1 MSVPLPLPL
10 FRNRNYLLHWG
21 ASAIACLGDYFTLIA
36 MPWLVL
42 SLSHGAAVLG
52 VVMALE
58 SLPRALFMLVGGGV
72 SDRYTPLTVLLASRA
87 AFMVA
92 LVSLALLL
100 WSGHLEVVHLY
111 GFALVFGVLSA
122 FSMPAASALLPRL
135 VDREQLQKGNST
147 LMGAR
152 QLIQLFAPVLAGL
165 LIWGMPSTGLM
176 DIHAPAAGGDLSR
189 IGWAFLFNAAT
200 VFLSLIMMFNIHL
213 AQPAEVGTGGEGATP
228 GKDGLMDGLRHVWH
242 DPGLRIV
249 TLYAACIGFFAI
261 GPLLTVIPQFAAQR
275 LDQGALSYGLLYA
288 ANGLGALAG
297 FACAGLLR
305 KPDARTVGLV
315 LFTADFVAGACIL
328 WFAQSNGF
336 GMAASALA
344 VMGAAN
350 AYGGVVAMSWIQQ
363 RIPMRVSGRVMG
375 VVMFATMGLAPVSMA
390 LSGGI
395 IAQYSLSTLLWASG
409 SVVAGFSL
417 LGLLLPGLN
426 RFGTYPGPQ
435 LPQAA

>member
-1 MSVPLPLPL
+1 MSVSLPLPL
-10 FRNRNYLLHWG
+10 FRNRNYLLHWS
-21 ASAIACLGDYFTLIA
+21 ASAISCLGDYFTLIA

-58 SLPRALFMLVGGGV
+58 SLPRAVFMLVSGGV
-72 SDRYTPLTVLLASRA
+72 SDRYTPLAVLLASRA

-92 LVSLALLL
+92 LVALALLL

-111 GFALVFGVLSA
+111 GFALLFGVLSA

-152 QLIQLFAPVLAGL
+152 QMIQLFAPVLAGL
-165 LIWGMPSTGLM
+165 LIWGMPSSGLS
-176 DIHAPAAGGDLSR
+176 DAHVPASASDLSR
-189 IGWAFLFNAAT
+189 IGWAFVFNAAA
-200 VFLSLIMMFNIHL
+200 VLVSLIMMFRIRLAPLDEGGRSGAGNI
-213 AQPAEVGTGGEGATP
+213 P
-228 GKDGLMDGLRHVWH
+228 GKIRLADGFRYVWQ
-242 DPGLRIV
+242 DQGLRIV

-275 LDQGALSYGLLYA
+275 LDQGAFSYGLLYA

-297 FACAGLLR
+297 FTCAGLLR

-315 LFTADFVAGACIL
+315 LFTADLVAGVCLL
-328 WFAQSNGF
+328 WFAQSGSF
-336 GMAASALA
+336 GTAASALA
-344 VMGAAN
+344 VMGVAN

-363 RIPMRVSGRVMG
+363 RIPMRLSGRVLG
-375 VVMFATMGLAPVSMA
+375 VVMFAMMGLAPVSMA
-390 LSGGI
+390 LSGGV
-395 IAQYSLSTLLWASG
+395 IAQYSLSTLLWVSG

-417 LGLLLPGLN
+417 LGLVLPGLN
-426 RFGTYPGPQ
+426 RFGTYPSPPS
-435 LPQAA
+435 PQAA